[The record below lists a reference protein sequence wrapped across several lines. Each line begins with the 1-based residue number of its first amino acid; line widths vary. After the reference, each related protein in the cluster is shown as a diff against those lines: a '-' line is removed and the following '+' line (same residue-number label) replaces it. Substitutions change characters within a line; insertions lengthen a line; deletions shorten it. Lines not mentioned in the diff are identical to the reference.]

1 MMGQEANPFV
11 ALPGGHGTLEALM
24 EVVTWHQLN
33 IHSKPII
40 LFSIDVFYNILEF
53 IQDQIDSEFVSKK
66 NGKIITVVHTAEEL
80 IEVIE
85 GYVVPDGRLNQN
97 WDTTYVTIDQHNGNK

>member
-53 IQDQIDSEFVSKK
+53 IQD
-66 NGKIITVVHTAEEL
+66 
-80 IEVIE
+80 
-85 GYVVPDGRLNQN
+85 
-97 WDTTYVTIDQHNGNK
+97 